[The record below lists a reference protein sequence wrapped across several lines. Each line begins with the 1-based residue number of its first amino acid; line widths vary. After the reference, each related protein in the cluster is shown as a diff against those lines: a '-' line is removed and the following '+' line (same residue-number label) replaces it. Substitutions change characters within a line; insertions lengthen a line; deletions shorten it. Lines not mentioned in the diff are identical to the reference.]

1 STARQPRGGQG
12 RLVFTEVGSSENRLL
27 MLLMHEIRDFHPLLC
42 RSDIELFGG
51 AAWEGARPAT
61 RKDSAGECDSE
72 ANQRKSQGGG
82 KPRPIGVKLSQT
94 GWKPTRGER
103 CWDDQSAR
111 RWNGQQPG

>member
-1 STARQPRGGQG
+1 
-12 RLVFTEVGSSENRLL
+12 

-51 AAWEGARPAT
+51 AAWEGARPAP

-82 KPRPIGVKLSQT
+82 KPRPYTTRAREAALPHCRGDPLRSAGWVALPLSLDTIVETHTQQHLT
-94 GWKPTRGER
+94 PLPPT
-103 CWDDQSAR
+103 
-111 RWNGQQPG
+111 